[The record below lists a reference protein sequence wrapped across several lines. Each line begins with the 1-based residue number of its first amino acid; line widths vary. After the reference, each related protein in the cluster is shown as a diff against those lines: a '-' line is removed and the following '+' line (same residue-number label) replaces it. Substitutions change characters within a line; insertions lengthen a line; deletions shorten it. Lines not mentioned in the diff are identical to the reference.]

1 MAPLQQRLFVD
12 ESPAERTGIHKQ
24 LVTAMLGVP
33 KWEMSGTKH
42 GLRCLKDFGWFPAY
56 LHGIG
61 TLHGL
66 DLARHSQS
74 RGASGP

>member
-1 MAPLQQRLFVD
+1 MAPLQQRPFVD
-12 ESPAERTGIHKQ
+12 ELPAEPTGIYKQ
-24 LVTAMLGVP
+24 LVMAMLDVP

-42 GLRCLKDFGWFPAY
+42 GLRCLKDFGCFPAY

>member
-1 MAPLQQRLFVD
+1 MAPLQQRPSVD
-12 ESPAERTGIHKQ
+12 ELPAERPGIHKQ
-24 LVTAMLGVP
+24 LVTATPYVL

-42 GLRCLKDFGWFPAY
+42 GLRCLKDFAWFRAY

-66 DLARHSQS
+66 DLARHSLS

>member
-1 MAPLQQRLFVD
+1 MAPLQQRPSVD
-12 ESPAERTGIHKQ
+12 ELPAERTGIPKQ
-24 LVTAMLGVP
+24 LVTAMTNVP